1 MPHPADPERP
11 DDWYSVLGVDPVATT
26 DQIAAAV
33 ERRARQANAL
43 AVTAPERARQLRD
56 QVRAIKQDLLSGA
69 EQRER
74 YDQRLARQEAN
85 AVPSLPP
92 ARTPAGYPA
101 ETPAGQPAPAP
112 PSPHGPAAGGQP
124 LPQAGSSPPPGAG
137 ARGLMSRVAQF
148 LRTGWT
154 CSNCGYG
161 ALPTDKFCPKCG
173 SKIQPGLGGRAAAD
187 SHPDMAPPSEAPAA
201 QPAPCGKCGGMIAP
215 GDAFCTR
222 CGALRA

>member
-1 MPHPADPERP
+1 
-11 DDWYSVLGVDPVATT
+11 
-26 DQIAAAV
+26 
-33 ERRARQANAL
+33 
-43 AVTAPERARQLRD
+43 VTAPERARLLRD

-74 YDQRLARQEAN
+74 YDQRLARQEPN

-92 ARTPAGYPA
+92 ARMPRATP
-101 ETPAGQPAPAP
+101 
-112 PSPHGPAAGGQP
+112 AGGQP
-124 LPQAGSSPPPGAG
+124 LPQAGSSPPDAG

-173 SKIQPGLGGRAAAD
+173 SKIQPGLGGRATTH
-187 SHPDMAPPSEAPAA
+187 SPPDMAPPSEAPAA
-201 QPAPCGKCGGMIAP
+201 QPAPCDTCGGRIAP